1 LKITEL
7 LKKEFIVPRLEA
19 KTKRGV
25 LEELSRKVIE
35 SQDLDLDE
43 MVGNLLARERLGS
56 TGIGDG
62 VAIPHAK
69 LPGLEKMILSV
80 GRSPAGVPFEAMDG
94 RPVHLFFILFAPEN
108 STSAHLKTLA
118 GISRMLK
125 DSRIREN
132 LIIADSA
139 ETIFH
144 EIEMNDDSV

>member
-1 LKITEL
+1 MKIIEL
-7 LKKEFIVPRLEA
+7 LRKEFIIPRLEA

-25 LEELSRKVIE
+25 LEELSRRVVE
-35 SQDLDLDE
+35 FQDLDIDE
-43 MVGNLLARERLGS
+43 MVGNLLAREKLGS

-69 LPGLEKMILSV
+69 LSGLGKMILSI

-94 RPVHLFFILFAPEN
+94 RPVHIFFVLLAPEN

-125 DSRIREN
+125 SSRVREN
-132 LIIADSA
+132 LIAADSA
-139 ETIFH
+139 EKIFS
-144 EIEMNDDSV
+144 EIEINDD

>member
-1 LKITEL
+1 MKIIEL
-7 LKKEFIVPRLEA
+7 LRKEFIIPRLEA

-25 LEELSRKVIE
+25 LEELSRRVIE
-35 SQDLDLDE
+35 FQDLDIDE
-43 MVGNLLARERLGS
+43 MVGNLLAREKLGS

-69 LPGLEKMILSV
+69 LSGLGKMILSV

-94 RPVHLFFILFAPEN
+94 RPVHIFFVLFAPEN

-125 DSRIREN
+125 SSRVREN
-132 LIIADSA
+132 LIAADSA
-139 ETIFH
+139 EKLFS
-144 EIEMNDDSV
+144 EIEINDD

>member
-1 LKITEL
+1 MKITEL
-7 LKKEFIVPRLEA
+7 LRKEFIIPRLEA

-25 LEELSRKVIE
+25 LEELSRRVIE
-35 SQDLDLDE
+35 FQDLDIDE
-43 MVGNLLARERLGS
+43 MVGNLLAREKLGS

-69 LPGLEKMILSV
+69 LSGLGKMILSV

-94 RPVHLFFILFAPEN
+94 RPVHIFFVLFAPEN

-125 DSRIREN
+125 SSRVREN
-132 LIIADSA
+132 LIAADSA
-139 ETIFH
+139 EKLFS
-144 EIEMNDDSV
+144 EIEINDD

>member
-1 LKITEL
+1 MKIIEL
-7 LKKEFIVPRLEA
+7 LRKEFIIPRLEA

-25 LEELSRKVIE
+25 LEELSRRVIE
-35 SQDLDLDE
+35 FQDLDIDE
-43 MVGNLLARERLGS
+43 MVGNLLAREKLGS

-69 LPGLEKMILSV
+69 LSGLGKMILSV

-94 RPVHLFFILFAPEN
+94 RPVHIFFVLFAPEN

-125 DSRIREN
+125 SSRVREN
-132 LIIADSA
+132 LIAADSA
-139 ETIFH
+139 EK
-144 EIEMNDDSV
+144 

>member
-1 LKITEL
+1 MKIIEL
-7 LKKEFIVPRLEA
+7 LRKEFIIPRLEA

-25 LEELSRKVIE
+25 LEELSRRVVE
-35 SQDLDLDE
+35 FQDLDIDE
-43 MVGNLLARERLGS
+43 MVGNLLAREKLGS

-69 LPGLEKMILSV
+69 LSGLGKMILSV

-94 RPVHLFFILFAPEN
+94 RPVHIFFVLFAPEN

-125 DSRIREN
+125 SSRVREN
-132 LIIADSA
+132 LIAADSA
-139 ETIFH
+139 EKLFS
-144 EIEMNDDSV
+144 EIEINDD